1 MLVFLLESLDMA
13 FTPSFLNCFSP
24 GRLPLRP
31 TQECSACKAPAS
43 FSNPQQVQP
52 TMSSSGAQVLVGSSK
67 EWLRDG
73 EIQPLIA
80 LPAMVFT
87 NLCASSLSPHL
98 TRFMVTDMSTCTL
111 CHFSAPEQDRQS

>member
-1 MLVFLLESLDMA
+1 M
-13 FTPSFLNCFSP
+13 
-24 GRLPLRP
+24 
-31 TQECSACKAPAS
+31 
-43 FSNPQQVQP
+43 
-52 TMSSSGAQVLVGSSK
+52 LVGSSK

-87 NLCASSLSPHL
+87 NLCASSLSPHV